1 MRHAGGVLGVRP
13 RVLIVEDDAG
23 VRGALQRGLD
33 RDGFDTTAVASAANA
48 LNADGHDIAL
58 VDLGLPD
65 GDGIEL
71 CRHLRAVCPTTPII
85 VVTGRRDELDVVDAL
100 DSGVDD
106 YVTKPFSLA
115 VLSARI
121 RRHLD
126 RCSTTIAVGRLRIDR
141 LARRVTV
148 ADEPVELAP
157 REFDLLA
164 ALAVRAGEVVS
175 HDELI
180 EKVWD
185 AHWTKS
191 THTLAVHV
199 SALRSKLHDVT
210 GAPTIS
216 TVAGRG
222 YRLDGVRSNR

>member
-1 MRHAGGVLGVRP
+1 
-13 RVLIVEDDAG
+13 VLIVEDDAG

-33 RDGFDTTAVASAANA
+33 RDGFDTTAVDSAATA
-48 LNADGHDIAL
+48 LNTHGHDIAL

-71 CRHLRAVCPTTPII
+71 CRHLRAVRPTTPII

-126 RCSTTIAVGRLRIDR
+126 RCSTTIAVGGLRIDR

-148 ADEPVELAP
+148 ADEPLELAP
-157 REFDLLA
+157 REFDLLV
-164 ALAVRAGEVVS
+164 ALAVRASEVVS

-180 EKVWD
+180 ETVWD
-185 AHWTKS
+185 AHWSKS

-199 SALRSKLHDVT
+199 SALRSKLQDVP

-216 TVAGRG
+216 AVAGRG
-222 YRLDGVRSNR
+222 YRLEGARSNR